1 LVAFAFG
8 EHVLDVDRRELRR
21 GGAPVALEPQVFDLL
36 VYLIRNCG
44 RVVSKDDLIEAIWGG
59 RIVSESAVTTGLN
72 AARKAIGDTG
82 AAQQVIRTIP
92 RKGVRFIAEVREDG
106 ASVPGERAAGTAETM
121 PLALPDK
128 PSIAVLPFANMSS
141 DPEQEFFADGI
152 AEDIITAL
160 SRYPSLFV
168 IARNSCFTYK
178 GRAVDVKQV
187 GRELGVRYVLEG
199 SLRKSGNRIRVTAQ
213 LVEARTGNHAWA
225 ERYDRD
231 LADIFAVQDEITDA
245 VTIAIAPAI
254 AGAERQRAMRQPPGS
269 LDAWGA
275 YQHGL
280 WHLGNA
286 SAGDNTRAQVCF
298 RDAIAGDPNFAGG
311 YSGLSVA
318 LWQAAILLQQ
328 MPLRQALDTALELAR
343 QAVALD
349 AGDAEAHA
357 CLSVGRTYVA
367 DNEGALVEARQ
378 ALAMSPNLASA
389 HHALATALI
398 YSGNPAAGIAAL
410 KAAVRLDPRE
420 PKWAWPMDRIALA
433 YYYDR
438 DYAAA
443 VAEARRVIRSNP
455 DFPHIYRWLAAAL
468 AQLGHAEE
476 ARQALQHLVAI
487 APASLDVFVRHRF
500 PAHRPEDYVHMLEG
514 LRKAGWDG

>member
-106 ASVPGERAAGTAETM
+106 ASVRGERAAGTAETM

-231 LADIFAVQDEITDA
+231 RPGHRGRRAAARDAATAGQPGCLGRLSARAV
-245 VTIAIAPAI
+245 AP
-254 AGAERQRAMRQPPGS
+254 GQRQRRRQYPG
-269 LDAWGA
+269 A
-275 YQHGL
+275 GL
-280 WHLGNA
+280 
-286 SAGDNTRAQVCF
+286 
-298 RDAIAGDPNFAGG
+298 
-311 YSGLSVA
+311 LS
-318 LWQAAILLQQ
+318 
-328 MPLRQALDTALELAR
+328 
-343 QAVALD
+343 
-349 AGDAEAHA
+349 
-357 CLSVGRTYVA
+357 
-367 DNEGALVEARQ
+367 
-378 ALAMSPNLASA
+378 
-389 HHALATALI
+389 
-398 YSGNPAAGIAAL
+398 
-410 KAAVRLDPRE
+410 
-420 PKWAWPMDRIALA
+420 
-433 YYYDR
+433 
-438 DYAAA
+438 
-443 VAEARRVIRSNP
+443 
-455 DFPHIYRWLAAAL
+455 
-468 AQLGHAEE
+468 
-476 ARQALQHLVAI
+476 
-487 APASLDVFVRHRF
+487 
-500 PAHRPEDYVHMLEG
+500 
-514 LRKAGWDG
+514 